1 LKSDKVQDSKTKSIY
16 DAHCHLESLKEKSE
30 SRILAVAA
38 TELKEAHALSQ
49 YRQSNPQAKIGIGIH
64 PWYISPNSTLTS
76 ITEKLE
82 AAILEYRPDFIGET
96 GLDKL
101 KPEFDLQQEIFYIHL
116 KLAQKYNLPLVIHCV
131 RAYNELL
138 AILSKFTILRG
149 MVHAYNANSETA
161 KQLAKKNMLLGVGS
175 IILNENSQLSKSIE
189 RIPLEQLLIESDAPY
204 MPYGTKEFSTSE
216 DCMLYAKQLA
226 ENKKTNLTEI
236 ISKVNQNFITLFNSA
251 VTRQT
256 QTFN

>member
-1 LKSDKVQDSKTKSIY
+1 MKSDKVQDSKMKSIY
-16 DAHCHLESLKEKSE
+16 DAHCHLESLKDKSE

-82 AAILEYRPDFIGET
+82 AAILEYQPDFIGET

-116 KLAQKYNLPLVIHCV
+116 QLAQKYNLPLVIHCV

-138 AILSKFTILRG
+138 AILSKFTTLRG

-161 KQLAKKNMLLGVGS
+161 KQLAKKDMLLGIGS

-189 RIPLEQLLIESDAPY
+189 KIPLEQLLIESDAPY
-204 MPYGTKEFSTSE
+204 MPYGAKEFSSSE
-216 DCMLYAKQLA
+216 DCILYAKQLA
-226 ENKKTNLTEI
+226 KNKKINLTEI
-236 ISKVNQNFITLFNSA
+236 ISKVNQNFTTLFNSA
-251 VTRQT
+251 VTS
-256 QTFN
+256 

>member
-1 LKSDKVQDSKTKSIY
+1 MNKLNDEVYVY
-16 DAHCHLESLKEKSE
+16 DAHCHLESLNDVSLEQ
-30 SRILAVAA
+30 RFLAVAA
-38 TELKEAHALSQ
+38 TSLEDSIKLAK
-49 YRQSNPQAKIGIGIH
+49 YRQSNSQAKIGIGIH
-64 PWYISPNSTLTS
+64 PWYIDPNSTLTS

-82 AAILEYRPDFIGET
+82 AAILEYQPDFIGET

-116 KLAQKYNLPLVIHCV
+116 QLAQKYNLPLVIHCV

-138 AILSKFTILRG
+138 AILSKFTALRG

-175 IILNENSQLSKSIE
+175 IILNENSQLSKSIAK
-189 RIPLEQLLIESDAPY
+189 IPLEQLLIESDAPY
-204 MPYGTKEFSTSE
+204 MPYGAKEFSSSE
-216 DCMLYAKQLA
+216 DCILYVKQLA

-236 ISKVNQNFITLFNSA
+236 ISKVNQNFITLFSSA
-251 VTRQT
+251 VTR
-256 QTFN
+256 